1 MKLAPVDVV
10 LEPLKYG
17 GEDEATPEKTVTLT
31 IKARE
36 LSQLQPLYQF
46 AVSDGHGGSVGELAF
61 QGYDID
67 EQSEEWHTVLG
78 FCIEKNGRKG

>member
-1 MKLAPVDVV
+1 M
-10 LEPLKYG
+10 
-17 GEDEATPEKTVTLT
+17 TLT

-67 EQSEEWHTVLG
+67 EQFVYYYEGMGYLEADPSKAYVSVLDKKRPS
-78 FCIEKNGRKG
+78 FCTKGSGCCCRCRETE